1 MQVVRSHTKMILQT
15 LLSPPFFF
23 FIRTRLAYFRV
34 EERASENSCSV
45 YMSKANMKPVII
57 ALHMDGLRNQ

>member
-1 MQVVRSHTKMILQT
+1 MQVVRCHTKMILQT

-23 FIRTRLAYFRV
+23 IRTSLAYFRV